1 MPVMAEMLPA
11 GFENPKEWW
20 TPQNI
25 GSACRIGAEMGV
37 DFIKT
42 TFSGDLES
50 FKSIISQLYVP
61 VVVLGGGKIG
71 DPKDLLNNIYASM
84 QAGANGVAVGRNI
97 YQYKDPEKITAAIA
111 AIVHDGATVDDA
123 MKCMK

>member
-1 MPVMAEMLPA
+1 MPVLAKAPA

-84 QAGANGVAVGRNI
+84 QAGANGVAWPQHLPIQRPRKNHRSNSCYRSRWRNSR
-97 YQYKDPEKITAAIA
+97 
-111 AIVHDGATVDDA
+111 
-123 MKCMK
+123 